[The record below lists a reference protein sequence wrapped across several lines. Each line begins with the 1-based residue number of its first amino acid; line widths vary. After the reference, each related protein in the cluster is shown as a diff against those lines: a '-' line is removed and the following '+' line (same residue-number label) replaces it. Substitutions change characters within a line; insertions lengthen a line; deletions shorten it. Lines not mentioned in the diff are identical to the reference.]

1 MPKNSKPTP
10 PQQSNLA
17 EMWGG
22 KKRKPNTNEE
32 GVKEEVTVNGKV
44 DELKADVPVKSRI
57 SENLGLCKLWSLI
70 LVHS

>member
-1 MPKNSKPTP
+1 
-10 PQQSNLA
+10 
-17 EMWGG
+17 MWGG

-44 DELKADVPVKSRI
+44 DELKADVPVKYRI